1 MKFRKAGKRTLGE
14 NSKRT
19 LGKVNERITLLLLGH
34 ECTCDDRKFMCSP
47 RFFWT
52 RDALDQ
58 RVKANMSAR

>member
-34 ECTCDDRKFMCSP
+34 ECRCDDRKFMCSP
-47 RFFWT
+47 RFLDT
-52 RDALDQ
+52 RCPGPTHQSEL
-58 RVKANMSAR
+58 

>member
-34 ECTCDDRKFMCSP
+34 ECSVMTASSCAHHV
-47 RFFWT
+47 FWT